1 MEIELGNNMPR
12 MIQKQKGAG
21 AIGLV
26 ATLALTFLFHW
37 LAFGY
42 LSGVWSLVFHIFI
55 TLAAVAVVWLLAGRQ
70 SDNVDA
76 ISDTQ
81 YQYRISAVESV
92 LTQTYPQFASQ
103 FSSANADLAQVQT
116 LLDDAIAKLMHSFE
130 GMHGLIQSQ
139 QAVARTLSVEHADG
153 EQDDVHDFL
162 VETSD
167 TLKNLVGSI
176 VNNSKIGME
185 LAEKMDDISNRVH
198 DVLKILGEID
208 GISRQTNLL
217 ALNAAIEAAR
227 AGEAGRGFAVV
238 ADEVRKLSARS
249 DQFSQEIR
257 GSINEVHTA
266 IVDAQESIH
275 KMASLDMDFAL
286 ESKRNLEL
294 TLQHIQEI
302 NQGMSAAIEKQ
313 TQLGLEVDSVAG
325 KAVTSLQFQDM
336 VNQLIQHSR
345 ARIGGVEKAW
355 GLFGA
360 WSNEAL
366 GNTTVSPD
374 RIDQMRREVNEVFEH
389 TEKVGNRN
397 PVRQDK
403 MDTGDV
409 ELF

>member
-1 MEIELGNNMPR
+1 MSR

-42 LSGVWSLVFHIFI
+42 LSGVWSLVFHILI
-55 TLAAVAVVWLLAGRQ
+55 TLAAVAVVWLLAGRL
-70 SDNVDA
+70 SGNVDA

-81 YQYRISAVESV
+81 YQYRMSAVESV

-139 QAVARTLSVEHADG
+139 QAVARTLSVENANG

-345 ARIGGVEKAW
+345 VRIGGVEKAW

-366 GNTTVSPD
+366 GITTVSPD

>member
-1 MEIELGNNMPR
+1 
-12 MIQKQKGAG
+12 MIRKQRG
-21 AIGLV
+21 AISVGLIL
-26 ATLALTFLFHW
+26 TLALTLLFHW
-37 LAFGY
+37 LASGY
-42 LSGVWSLVFHIFI
+42 LSGIWSLVFHIVV
-55 TLAAVAVVWLLAGRQ
+55 TLAAVAVVWALVASRSGNVSELPDAGH
-70 SDNVDA
+70 
-76 ISDTQ
+76 
-81 YQYRISAVESV
+81 QYRMSAVESV

-103 FSSANADLAQVQT
+103 FSSANADLAQVQA

-139 QAVARTLSVEHADG
+139 QAVAQSLTAKRAEG
-153 EQDDVHDFL
+153 EQEGVHDFL
-162 VETSD
+162 LETSD
-167 TLKNLVGSI
+167 TLKQLVGSI

-185 LAEKMDDISNRVH
+185 LAEKMEDISKRVH

-208 GISRQTNLL
+208 GISKQTNLL

-257 GSINEVHTA
+257 GSINEVYAA
-266 IVDAQESIH
+266 IEDAEVSIH

-286 ESKRNLEL
+286 ESKRNLEK
-294 TLQHIQEI
+294 TLQQIQEI

-313 TQLGLEVDSVAG
+313 TQLGQEVDSVAG

-345 ARIGGVEKAW
+345 VRIGGVEKAW

-366 GNTTVSPD
+366 GNTNVSPD

-389 TEKVGNRN
+389 TEHIGKKN
-397 PVRQDK
+397 PVRQDR